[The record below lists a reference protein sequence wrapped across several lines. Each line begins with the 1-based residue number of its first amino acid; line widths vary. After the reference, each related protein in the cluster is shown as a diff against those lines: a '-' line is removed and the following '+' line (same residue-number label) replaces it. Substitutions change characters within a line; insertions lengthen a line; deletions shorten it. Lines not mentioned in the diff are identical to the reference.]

1 MSLNILH
8 GCDHILVSVPLCVYR
23 GNSPPHSHSRRTHTH
38 STITIVHSFI
48 INIIIALGGCSGY
61 WPASTSVFASHPSP
75 TRTWCPSSFS
85 LSHEW
90 AWQSHH
96 HHHHKAGDIHASSRV
111 VVDRHSVLSRRWFK
125 LVVLGS
131 PLSFSKA
138 DVRCLSRFLL
148 TIIIMH
154 INKYDY
160 NRTFTLASSVM

>member
-8 GCDHILVSVPLCVYR
+8 GCDHILVFVPLCVYR

-85 LSHEW
+85 LSRVGVAVSLSSSSQGEW
-90 AWQSHH
+90 HTRFVSCRRRQTFSLVASLVQ
-96 HHHHKAGDIHASSRV
+96 AGG
-111 VVDRHSVLSRRWFK
+111 F
-125 LVVLGS
+125 G
-131 PLSFSKA
+131 
-138 DVRCLSRFLL
+138 
-148 TIIIMH
+148 
-154 INKYDY
+154 
-160 NRTFTLASSVM
+160 LASFVFKS